1 MKIVNPKKEKRKKKE
16 DNEMK
21 IVLLDIDTLGK
32 VDLSILEK
40 FGKLEKYNATC
51 KEDTLRCVKEAD
63 IVITNKVVINKEIM
77 QKCDNLKLICIAA
90 TGMNNV
96 DLDFAKEKGVKV
108 KNVAGYSTA
117 SVAQTTF
124 TLLFSLLGSSAY
136 YDTYVKSGKW
146 SKSPIF
152 THLKREFFEIK
163 DKTWGIIG
171 LGNIGKSVADIAT
184 AFGAK
189 VVYYSTSGVNRNSEY
204 QRKSLDDL
212 LKTSD
217 IISIHAP
224 LNEKTDNLIGKQE
237 LSMMKKGAVILNM
250 GRGGIVN
257 EEDLAY
263 AIDNFD
269 IFAGLDVSKIEPMR
283 ADNPLLHVENIDNII
298 FSPHIAWASREA
310 RKTLVNMIAKNIEN
324 FIKEE
329 Q

>member
-1 MKIVNPKKEKRKKKE
+1 
-16 DNEMK
+16 MK
-21 IVLLDIDTLGK
+21 IVLLDTDTLGK

-40 FGKLEKYNATC
+40 FGKLEKYNVTC
-51 KEDTLRCVKEAD
+51 KEDTLERVKEAD
-63 IVITNKVVINKEIM
+63 IIITNKVVIDKAIM
-77 QKCDNLKLICIAA
+77 QKCNNLKLICIAA

-96 DLDFAKEKGVKV
+96 DLDFAIERGVEV

-117 SVAQTTF
+117 SVAQATF

-136 YDTYVKSGKW
+136 YDAYVKSGKW

-152 THLKREFFEIK
+152 THLQREFFEIK

-171 LGNIGKSVADIAT
+171 LGNIGKSVAGIASS
-184 AFGAK
+184 FGAK
-189 VVYYSTSGVNRNSEY
+189 VVYYSTSGINRSSDY

-237 LSMMKKGAVILNM
+237 LSMMKKGAIILNM

-263 AIDNFD
+263 AIDNFG
-269 IFAGLDVSKIEPMR
+269 ISAGLDVSKFEPMK
-283 ADNPLLHVENIDNII
+283 ADNPLLHVKNIDNII
-298 FSPHIAWASREA
+298 FSPHIAWASKEA
-310 RKTLVNMIAKNIEN
+310 RKTLVNMIAENIEN
-324 FIKEE
+324 FIKEKE
-329 Q
+329 

>member
-16 DNEMK
+16 DNNMK

-51 KEDTLRCVKEAD
+51 KEDTLRYAKEAD

-96 DLDFAKEKGVKV
+96 DLDFAKEKGVEV

-117 SVAQTTF
+117 SVAQATF

-136 YDTYVKSGKW
+136 YDAYVKSGKW

-171 LGNIGKSVADIAT
+171 LGNIGKSVANIAT

-189 VVYYSTSGVNRNSEY
+189 VVYYSTSGVNRNSDY

-263 AIDNFD
+263 AIDNFG

-329 Q
+329 